1 MVERRSRFVRINGI
15 KTHYTESGGDGPVI
29 LAMHG
34 GGHGSSGEAGLG
46 RLLDLLGDRYR
57 VIGLDSI
64 GGYGETDL
72 VPLRYGL
79 QSRVDHA
86 ADFADALCLD
96 RFTIMGNSQ
105 GAWCA
110 ARYAMLHPDR
120 VDNVALLSSITIGTA
135 MGLKAPR
142 GEGHKLLRAY
152 DGTRPAM
159 VRLMQ
164 GLAARPEVITDQLVD
179 LRQAAATRP
188 GAMEA
193 FAASEESIA
202 AVRNSPPLAANYDMR
217 ASLPA
222 LAKTIPTIFIWG
234 ENDIFAAPSLGR
246 ELENLLPDI
255 KFHWVNNAGHQVQTD
270 QPEIVAAIIDER
282 MRMTASATGAGR

>member
-1 MVERRSRFVRINGI
+1 MPNGRRSRFVMANGI
-15 KTHYTESGGDGPVI
+15 RTHYIESGGDGPVI
-29 LAMHG
+29 LALHG
-34 GGHGSSGEAGLG
+34 GGQGSSGEAGLG

-64 GGYGETDL
+64 GGYGGTDP

-86 ADFADALCLD
+86 LDFVDALCLD
-96 RFTIMGNSQ
+96 RFSVLGNSQ

-110 ARYAMLHPDR
+110 ARLAITRPDQ
-120 VDNVALLSSITIGTA
+120 VDNVILLSSLTIGSA
-135 MGLKAPR
+135 MGLKSPPS
-142 GEGHKLLRAY
+142 EGRKLLRAY

-164 GLAARPEVITDQLVD
+164 GLAARPEVITDALID

-188 GAMEA
+188 GVMEA
-193 FAASEESIA
+193 FAASEHSIA
-202 AVRNSPPLAANYDMR
+202 AVRNDPVLGAAFDMR

-222 LAKTIPTIFIWG
+222 LARAIPTIFIWG
-234 ENDIFAAPSLGR
+234 EDDNFAAPSLGQ
-246 ELENLLPDI
+246 EIGALLPDI
-255 KFHWVNNAGHQVQTD
+255 PFHWVKTAGHQVQTD
-270 QPEIVAAIIDER
+270 QPEIVAEIVDAHIAKKDQAR
-282 MRMTASATGAGR
+282 KP